1 MSKSFNENMFF
12 SNKNIETPSFNILD
26 NIFMEENSKSPKNVS
41 TVTSTSTPNK
51 KFEKSFNLNFSFEED
66 LLKKDT
72 SSELLTRTPS
82 QDELDRISKVT
93 ESAPIATNQV
103 ASFKTQKS
111 IETIE
116 QNRKFFLAT
125 QATSVID
132 SERQRM
138 EVLKKR
144 SSELAKAEY
153 FSQVHQQEVKKE
165 EVKKRNG

>member
-26 NIFMEENSKSPKNVS
+26 SIFMDENSKSPKNNS
-41 TVTSTSTPNK
+41 SVTSTSTPNK

-66 LLKKDT
+66 LLKKET
-72 SSELLTRTPS
+72 SSEILTRTPS

-93 ESAPIATNQV
+93 ESAPIATKQV
-103 ASFKTQKS
+103 ANYKTQRS

-153 FSQVHQQEVKKE
+153 FSQNQPQEEKKGEVKNK
-165 EVKKRNG
+165 